1 MIRGSE
7 KGSEKEKSETGTMMD
22 REQRTDL
29 ELMLIKLLLLAV
41 DTALFAAAWYLYYS
55 KYLFAETFYSKG
67 HFFVIALF
75 TVMYVSFAKLYGGF
89 DLTTSS
95 ASDLGYGHAVA
106 AVITAF
112 FTYIVLWLLQRT
124 LPNALPLLAVTGGMI
139 LSAVLWS
146 GPAVRLTNRLLPPK
160 RTVLIYAYSEAMEN
174 GRMIIKNMPWRFR
187 LVGQV
192 AVDGN
197 PAQALEALRQMKA
210 EAVMICGVSS
220 SARNDIVKFCIAE
233 KMEAYVRPNIGD
245 YLING
250 ARPMQ
255 MCSLPVML
263 CQRSC
268 PSVWYLAV
276 KRGMDIVLSL
286 AALVVLS
293 PLMLL
298 TAAAIK
304 LYDGGPVLYK
314 QIRLTKDRKEFYVY
328 KFRSM
333 RVDAEKDGVARLAS
347 QGDDRIT
354 PVGKIIRS
362 LRIDELPQ
370 LLCILAGTMTIVGPR
385 PERPEIAAQYEKEM
399 PEFALRLQAKA
410 GLTGY
415 AQVYGKYN
423 TSPYNKLQM
432 DLQYIGSMG
441 LVTDLKIIFATIK
454 VLFVPESTE
463 GVEKGQT
470 TARKE
475 RSGGDG
481 DSDLRD
487 L

>member
-1 MIRGSE
+1 
-7 KGSEKEKSETGTMMD
+7 MMD
-22 REQRTDL
+22 KEQRTDL
-29 ELMLIKLLLLAV
+29 YLLLVKVLLVAV
-41 DTALFAAAWYLYYS
+41 DTAFFAAAWYLFYS
-55 KYLFAETFYSKG
+55 KQLFVETFYGKG
-67 HFFVIALF
+67 HLFVIALF
-75 TVMYVSFAKLYGGF
+75 VVLYVSLAKLYGGF
-89 DLTTSS
+89 DLTNSS
-95 ASDLGYGHAVA
+95 ASELSYGHAVA

-124 LPNALPLLAVTGGMI
+124 LPNVLPLLAVMAGMI
-139 LSAVLWS
+139 LASALWS

-174 GRMIIKNMPWRFR
+174 GQMIINNMPWRFA
-187 LVGQV
+187 LVGQLT
-192 AVDGN
+192 VDGN
-197 PAQALEALRQMKA
+197 PARTLAELKAMNA

-220 SARNDIVKFCIAE
+220 SVRNDIVKFCIAE

-250 ARPMQ
+250 AKTMQ

-263 CQRSC
+263 CQRCS
-268 PSVWYLAV
+268 PSVWYLVV
-276 KRGMDIVLSL
+276 KRGMDIALSL
-286 AALVVLS
+286 AALVILS
-293 PLMLL
+293 PLMLV

-304 LYDGGPVLYK
+304 LYDGGPVFYK

-354 PVGKIIRS
+354 PVGKVIRS

-370 LLCILAGTMTIVGPR
+370 LLCILMGTMTIVGPR
-385 PERPEIAAQYEKEM
+385 PERPEIAEQYEKEM

-463 GVEKGQT
+463 GVAQGQT

-475 RSGGDG
+475 TRK
-481 DSDLRD
+481 
-487 L
+487 

>member
-1 MIRGSE
+1 
-7 KGSEKEKSETGTMMD
+7 MMD
-22 REQRTDL
+22 KEQRTDL
-29 ELMLIKLLLLAV
+29 YLLLVKALLVSV
-41 DTALFAAAWYLYYS
+41 DTAFFAAAWYLFYS
-55 KYLFAETFYSKG
+55 KQLFVETFYGKG
-67 HFFVIALF
+67 HLFVIALF
-75 TVMYVSFAKLYGGF
+75 VVLYVSLAKLYGGF

-95 ASDLGYGHAVA
+95 ASELSYGHAVA

-124 LPNALPLLAVTGGMI
+124 LPNVLPLLAVMAGMI
-139 LSAVLWS
+139 LASALWS

-174 GRMIIKNMPWRFR
+174 GQMIINNMPWRFA
-187 LVGQV
+187 LVGQL
-192 AVDGN
+192 AVDGDPTRTLAELKAMN
-197 PAQALEALRQMKA
+197 A

-220 SARNDIVKFCIAE
+220 SVRNDIVKFCIAE

-250 ARPMQ
+250 AKTMQ

-263 CQRSC
+263 CQRCS
-268 PSVWYLAV
+268 PSVWYLVV
-276 KRGMDIVLSL
+276 KRGMDIALSL
-286 AALVVLS
+286 AALVILS
-293 PLMLL
+293 PLMLV

-304 LYDGGPVLYK
+304 LYDGGPVFYK

-354 PVGKIIRS
+354 PVGKVIRS

-370 LLCILAGTMTIVGPR
+370 LLCILMGTMTIVGPR
-385 PERPEIAAQYEKEM
+385 PERPEIAEQYEKEM

-463 GVEKGQT
+463 GVAQGQT

-475 RSGGDG
+475 TRK
-481 DSDLRD
+481 
-487 L
+487 